1 VTIHVDATK
10 KSKRSF
16 ATTTAPVKNY
26 SSFRLSCVCVL
37 RVLSQKSLLSLL
49 TTEYTAGG
57 IYNPDNKKR
66 ALEDISQMQK
76 YSQAA
81 DIAVSKKNATN
92 LSPVLDKILGLMDD
106 FLDSLSDVPDE
117 L

>member
-1 VTIHVDATK
+1 
-10 KSKRSF
+10 
-16 ATTTAPVKNY
+16 
-26 SSFRLSCVCVL
+26 
-37 RVLSQKSLLSLL
+37 
-49 TTEYTAGG
+49 
-57 IYNPDNKKR
+57 
-66 ALEDISQMQK
+66 MQK